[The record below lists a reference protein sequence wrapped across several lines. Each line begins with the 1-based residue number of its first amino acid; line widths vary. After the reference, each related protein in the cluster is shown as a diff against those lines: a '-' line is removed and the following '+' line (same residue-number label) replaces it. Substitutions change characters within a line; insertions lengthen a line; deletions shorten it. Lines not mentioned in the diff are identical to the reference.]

1 MIAVIY
7 FFLHMTLRMRLD
19 KLDGVGEAVWAGD
32 FCVEATTT
40 GFFDALRLME
50 HQDSY
55 RLGKV
60 SDLLA
65 LLKAYTREELGRL
78 FYSVLD
84 YYTQEDPV
92 DFSVIKTHLKS
103 HVNQFYRVL
112 QGFRL

>member
-1 MIAVIY
+1 
-7 FFLHMTLRMRLD
+7 MTLRMRLD
-19 KLDGVGEAVWAGD
+19 RMDGVGKAVWAGD
-32 FCVEATTT
+32 VCVEATTT

-50 HQDSY
+50 HQGGY

-65 LLKAYTREELGRL
+65 LLKAFTREELGRL
-78 FYSVLD
+78 FYSVLN

-103 HVNQFYRVL
+103 HVNHFYRVL